1 LTKPAEYKV
10 AFTLKDPDSDV
21 PSIAVLDAGFGWPGA
36 KPLFQGLRFSVDT
49 GSRVAIVG
57 PNGSGKVAIQ
67 KKRRH
72 IRPPSLLPTPLR
84 FVKPLLPPLPYRV
97 QSLFSLL
104 KK

>member
-1 LTKPAEYKV
+1 VCVGDFISVRASPGAQGDEGGSSSSGRSSLLTKPAEYKV

-67 KKRRH
+67 KK
-72 IRPPSLLPTPLR
+72 
-84 FVKPLLPPLPYRV
+84 
-97 QSLFSLL
+97 
-104 KK
+104 